1 MRLAAIDIGTNST
14 RLLISDFSDFGCN
27 VLERTMEITRIGRGM
42 NSTGK
47 ISPAS
52 ADNTLKV
59 LKRYKS
65 LMDKHNVLKYRA
77 VGTSAVRKAAN
88 SRWFTS
94 FISKNSGIIIDTVT
108 GNEEASLSF
117 TGASKELSVFSGS
130 RFKKI
135 LVLDIGGG
143 STEFILGV
151 PGSGTGQGMDMIKS
165 LNIGSVVLAE
175 KFIKGTLPERSE
187 LGELESYIRSSI
199 REVTQKVREREDI
212 LIIGVAG
219 TITTLAAIDLE
230 LEEYDWQKIH
240 RHILSRERI
249 KNIYKLLC
257 GTDLEERKKITGL
270 APGRADIIIG
280 GTAILLEI
288 LKMLSKENVT
298 VSEQDIL
305 DGIIYSL
312 AEF

>member
-1 MRLAAIDIGTNST
+1 
-14 RLLISDFSDFGCN
+14 
-27 VLERTMEITRIGRGM
+27 VLT
-42 NSTGK
+42 
-47 ISPAS
+47 
-52 ADNTLKV
+52 
-59 LKRYKS
+59 
-65 LMDKHNVLKYRA
+65 
-77 VGTSAVRKAAN
+77 
-88 SRWFTS
+88 
-94 FISKNSGIIIDTVT
+94 
-108 GNEEASLSF
+108 
-117 TGASKELSVFSGS
+117 
-130 RFKKI
+130 
-135 LVLDIGGG
+135 
-143 STEFILGV
+143 
-151 PGSGTGQGMDMIKS
+151 
-165 LNIGSVVLAE
+165 E

-187 LGELESYIRSSI
+187 LDHLESYIRSSI
-199 REVTQKVREREDI
+199 MEVMQKVRERGDI
-212 LIIGVAG
+212 LTIGVAG

-270 APGRADIIIG
+270 TPGRADIIIG

-288 LKMLSKENVT
+288 LKILSKENVI